1 MNIAPRAFLGF
12 ALIGAL
18 MLALG
23 VFALS
28 QMSKIRTSG
37 ENIVENS
44 VPSVRALNEFTQ
56 LTLRLRVLSYR
67 LLTNREADT
76 QQKTFDLFEQ
86 RNQQIRTA
94 QSNYEKLISAP
105 EERAAYDQY
114 VQLLNQYRQLEERM
128 KTLSR
133 NNQVDELRTLLGNDL
148 QTNSEAVNAVLA
160 RLTEINN
167 LQAEA
172 FNKSAAQ
179 QYSTAFTWVVT
190 MLIVATGLTLLF
202 AWLLTNSITKPIAN
216 ALDAAE
222 EIAKGNL
229 TRPITVDGSDEAGR
243 LLRAMATM
251 QDKLRDTLQRISGS
265 ATQLASAAEELNSVT
280 DESARGLTQQNNE
293 IEQAATAVNE
303 MTSAVEEVARNAVS
317 TSEASRNATTSAGDG
332 RDLVQETVGAIERM
346 SADVQSTATLIGNL
360 ADESRDIGKV
370 LDVIRGLADQ
380 TNLLALN
387 AAIEAARA
395 GEAGRG
401 FAVVADEVRALA
413 HRTQQSTSE
422 IERMIGSIQSG
433 TEQAATAVNEMTSA
447 VEEVARNAV
456 STSEASRNATT
467 SAGDGRDLVQETVG
481 AIERMSADVQSTA
494 SLIGNLANES
504 RDIGKVL
511 DVIRGLAD
519 QTNLL
524 ALNAAIEAAR
534 AGEAGRGFAVVADEV
549 RALAHRT
556 QQSTSEIERMIGSI
570 QSGTEQAVDSM
581 RNSTERAESTLNIAR
596 GAGMSL
602 DTINSAIVEIN
613 ERNLVIASAAEEQAQ
628 VAREVDRNLVNIR
641 DLSVQSATGA
651 NQTSAASAELSR
663 LAVDLNS
670 MVGRFSL

>member
-1 MNIAPRAFLGF
+1 MSLRNMNIAPRAFLGF

-23 VFALS
+23 VFALT
-28 QMSKIRTSG
+28 QMSKIRSSG

-44 VPSVRALNEFTQ
+44 VPSIQALDEFTQ

-67 LLTNREADT
+67 LLVNREPDI
-76 QQKTFDLFEQ
+76 QQKTFELFEQ
-86 RNQQIRTA
+86 RNQQIRAAQTA
-94 QSNYEKLISAP
+94 YEKLISAP

-114 VQLLNQYRQLEERM
+114 VQLLGQYRQLEERM

-133 NNQVDELRTLLGNDL
+133 NNQIDELRTLLNTEL
-148 QTNSEAVNAVLA
+148 LSNSDAINAVIN
-160 RLTEINN
+160 RLMEINN
-167 LQAEA
+167 QQAEA
-172 FNKSAAQ
+172 LNQGATQ
-179 QYSTAFTWVVT
+179 QYSTAFNWVVA
-190 MLIVATGLTLLF
+190 LLVIATGLTLLF
-202 AWLLTNSITKPIAN
+202 AWLLTNSITRPIGS
-216 ALDAAE
+216 ALGAAE

-229 TRPITVDGSDEAGR
+229 TRPITVDGNDEAGR

-251 QDKLRDTLQRISGS
+251 QEKLRDTLQRISGS

-317 TSEASRNATTSAGDG
+317 TSEASKNATSSAGDG
-332 RDLVQETVGAIERM
+332 RDLVQETVSAIERM
-346 SADVQSTATLIGNL
+346 SADVQGTATLIGNL

-422 IERMIGSIQSG
+422 IERMIGSIQ
-433 TEQAATAVNEMTSA
+433 N
-447 VEEVARNAV
+447 
-456 STSEASRNATT
+456 
-467 SAGDGRDLVQETVG
+467 
-481 AIERMSADVQSTA
+481 
-494 SLIGNLANES
+494 
-504 RDIGKVL
+504 
-511 DVIRGLAD
+511 
-519 QTNLL
+519 
-524 ALNAAIEAAR
+524 
-534 AGEAGRGFAVVADEV
+534 
-549 RALAHRT
+549 
-556 QQSTSEIERMIGSI
+556 
-570 QSGTEQAVDSM
+570 GTEQAVDSM

-596 GAGMSL
+596 GAGLSL
-602 DTINSAIVEIN
+602 DTINTAIVEIN

>member
-1 MNIAPRAFLGF
+1 MSLRNMNIAPRAFLGF
-12 ALIGAL
+12 ALIGSL
-18 MLALG
+18 MLVLG
-23 VFALS
+23 VFALN
-28 QMSKIRTSG
+28 QMSKIRGAAEEITS
-37 ENIVENS
+37 NS
-44 VPSVRALNEFTQ
+44 VPSIKSLDEFTQ

-67 LLTNREADT
+67 LLVNREPDV
-76 QQKTFDLFEQ
+76 QQKTMGLFDT
-86 RNQQIRTA
+86 RNQQIRDA
-94 QSNYEKLISAP
+94 QAAYEKLIASP
-105 EERAAYDQY
+105 QERAAYDQY
-114 VQLLNQYRQLEERM
+114 VQLLGQYRQIEDRM

-133 NNQVDELRTLLGNDL
+133 NNQIDELRTLVNTDL
-148 QTNSEAVNAVLA
+148 LTNSEAINTVLN
-160 RLTEINN
+160 RLLEINTQQTTDTN
-167 LQAEA
+167 QQAVEQYSSA
-172 FNKSAAQ
+172 FNL
-179 QYSTAFTWVVT
+179 VVT
-190 MLIVATGLTLLF
+190 LLVIATGLTLLF

-216 ALDAAE
+216 ALSAAE
-222 EIAKGNL
+222 EIAEGNL
-229 TRPITVDGSDEAGR
+229 TRPITVDGEDEAGR
-243 LLRAMATM
+243 LLAAMAKM

-317 TSEASRNATTSAGDG
+317 TSEASKNATTSAGDG
-332 RDLVQETVGAIERM
+332 RDLVQETVSAIERM
-346 SADVQSTATLIGNL
+346 SADVQSTATLIG
-360 ADESRDIGKV
+360 D
-370 LDVIRGLADQ
+370 
-380 TNLLALN
+380 
-387 AAIEAARA
+387 
-395 GEAGRG
+395 
-401 FAVVADEVRALA
+401 
-413 HRTQQSTSE
+413 
-422 IERMIGSIQSG
+422 
-433 TEQAATAVNEMTSA
+433 
-447 VEEVARNAV
+447 
-456 STSEASRNATT
+456 
-467 SAGDGRDLVQETVG
+467 
-481 AIERMSADVQSTA
+481 
-494 SLIGNLANES
+494 LANES

-570 QSGTEQAVDSM
+570 QSGTEHAVDSM

-651 NQTSAASAELSR
+651 NQTSAASSELSR
-663 LAVDLNS
+663 LALDLNN

>member
-1 MNIAPRAFLGF
+1 MNIAPRAFLSF
-12 ALIGAL
+12 ALIGGL
-18 MLALG
+18 MMILG
-23 VFALS
+23 VFALN
-28 QMSKIRTSG
+28 QMSKIRGAAEEITL
-37 ENIVENS
+37 NS
-44 VPSVRALNEFTQ
+44 VPSIQSLDEFTQ

-67 LLTNREADT
+67 LLVNREPDV
-76 QQKTFDLFEQ
+76 QQKTMELLET
-86 RNQQIRTA
+86 RNQQIRAA
-94 QSNYEKLISAP
+94 QATYEKLIASP
-105 EERAAYDQY
+105 QERAAYDQY
-114 VQLLNQYRQLEERM
+114 VQLLGQYRQIEDRM

-133 NNQVDELRTLLGNDL
+133 NNQVDELRNLLNTDL
-148 QTNSEAVNAVLA
+148 LNNSEAVNAVLS
-160 RLTEINN
+160 RLLEINTQQTRDTN
-167 LQAEA
+167 QQAADQYDSA
-172 FNKSAAQ
+172 FDLVIALLVAA
-179 QYSTAFTWVVT
+179 TA
-190 MLIVATGLTLLF
+190 LTLAL
-202 AWLLTNSITKPIAN
+202 AWLLINSITKPIAN
-216 ALDAAE
+216 ALGAAE
-222 EIAKGNL
+222 SIAEGNL
-229 TRPITVDGSDEAGR
+229 TRPITVDGEDEAGR
-243 LLRAMATM
+243 LLAAMAKM
-251 QDKLRDTLQRISGS
+251 QDKLRDTLLRISGS

-317 TSEASRNATTSAGDG
+317 TSEASQSATASAGDG
-332 RDLVQETVGAIERM
+332 RDLVQETVSAIERM
-346 SADVQSTATLIGNL
+346 SADVQSTATLIG
-360 ADESRDIGKV
+360 D
-370 LDVIRGLADQ
+370 
-380 TNLLALN
+380 
-387 AAIEAARA
+387 
-395 GEAGRG
+395 
-401 FAVVADEVRALA
+401 
-413 HRTQQSTSE
+413 
-422 IERMIGSIQSG
+422 
-433 TEQAATAVNEMTSA
+433 
-447 VEEVARNAV
+447 
-456 STSEASRNATT
+456 
-467 SAGDGRDLVQETVG
+467 
-481 AIERMSADVQSTA
+481 
-494 SLIGNLANES
+494 LANES

-570 QSGTEQAVDSM
+570 QSGTEHAVDSM

-613 ERNLVIASAAEEQAQ
+613 QRNLVIASAAEEQAQ

-651 NQTSAASAELSR
+651 NQTSAASNELSR